1 MFKISVSQQANVM
14 STSDTAQR
22 SSLKISIKSICNKS
36 LSKKLHTLA
45 EKCRRFSQELKEHTA
60 SKKQIVEQ
68 ATTTVR
74 DSSLTK
80 SDSELGSSRS
90 LLTSDVLSSS
100 SSHEDLTAVNL
111 EDNDSVFV
119 TIESSS
125 ELIVKQDGSIP
136 PAPPL
141 PGNIPPAP
149 PLPSAGNIPA
159 APGLPKQKA
168 TTESVAQ
175 TSDNRSKLMEE
186 IRQGVKLRA
195 TPKSSSTEKSASD
208 PHSKLMKELINHGAQ
223 LKKVSTSDIPVPPP
237 LPAAFASKPTD
248 GRSALLSE
256 IAGFSKD
263 RLRKAGSSETMN
275 VSQPTVAESSM
286 PEAYDLLLSDEMFN
300 LSPKLSEAE
309 LNTLADSLADYLFKA
324 ADIDWMQVIAEQ
336 TKGSTQ
342 ATSLKSQ
349 LEQAPEYVKAF
360 CDEILKFPDCYK
372 SADVASPESPKA
384 GPSSVIDVALKRLQA
399 GRNRLFS
406 TIDAKGTNELKKG
419 EAILESA
426 INAARSVMTA
436 EQKSA
441 LLSSNVKSATF
452 KVFSEL
458 PCMEGFAEQNGKAAF
473 NALRLAFYS
482 SIQSGDTAQQ
492 DIARF
497 MKENLAMGFSGY
509 SYLGLTS
516 RVAQLEAQLAALTTK

>member
-1 MFKISVSQQANVM
+1 
-14 STSDTAQR
+14 
-22 SSLKISIKSICNKS
+22 
-36 LSKKLHTLA
+36 
-45 EKCRRFSQELKEHTA
+45 
-60 SKKQIVEQ
+60 
-68 ATTTVR
+68 
-74 DSSLTK
+74 
-80 SDSELGSSRS
+80 
-90 LLTSDVLSSS
+90 
-100 SSHEDLTAVNL
+100 
-111 EDNDSVFV
+111 
-119 TIESSS
+119 
-125 ELIVKQDGSIP
+125 
-136 PAPPL
+136 
-141 PGNIPPAP
+141 
-149 PLPSAGNIPA
+149 
-159 APGLPKQKA
+159 
-168 TTESVAQ
+168 
-175 TSDNRSKLMEE
+175 
-186 IRQGVKLRA
+186 
-195 TPKSSSTEKSASD
+195 
-208 PHSKLMKELINHGAQ
+208 
-223 LKKVSTSDIPVPPP
+223 
-237 LPAAFASKPTD
+237 
-248 GRSALLSE
+248 
-256 IAGFSKD
+256 
-263 RLRKAGSSETMN
+263 
-275 VSQPTVAESSM
+275 M

-300 LSPKLSEAE
+300 LSPKLSETE